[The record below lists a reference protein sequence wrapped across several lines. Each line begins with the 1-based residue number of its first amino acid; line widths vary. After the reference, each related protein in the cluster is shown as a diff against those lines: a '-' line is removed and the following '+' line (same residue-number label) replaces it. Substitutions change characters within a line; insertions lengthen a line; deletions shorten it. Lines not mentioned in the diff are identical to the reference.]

1 MADRDAPPG
10 SVTGRTPP
18 LGARGRSSSFPNL
31 NPFGGGAGT
40 DGAVDEGETA
50 DGFERVATP
59 REEART
65 NAVWYLPPLGLRHL
79 SEVRGRNLVPP
90 RGAEHSRGAGFR
102 FTLALHPPNDG
113 DDGADANDDARVV
126 YTSEL
131 AVDTLNPDWEPLDD
145 VELERCAR
153 GVSGATASSSSSG
166 VDPRGPRRR
175 SSRLTLTVWHV
186 ESPTRGGTARV
197 TLSTPIALDDLIR
210 VPTDG
215 SNGTNAH
222 ALASIFGPFAADSLM
237 NKDDDIAFPPNTP
250 MVRLPPRTRY
260 SRGVGGYVGYDGVG
274 SSSGSTTWYVPGG
287 CAWRALKDSA
297 VKEDGKDA
305 ADAVDAVDSLL
316 ARERGDGTSEGAGGF
331 KEPVAIGSPIA
342 RGSRVKRTD
351 GFELRRS
358 IESIVKVAA
367 DLGEVVARRD
377 ELRDAIGASE
387 VTAPSSTGATS
398 TPSLV
403 ALKGRLSDA
412 TRDVAALRRRVN
424 ELRGATRTRAEA
436 KALRSAALEAGT
448 KRLGVARARLAEND
462 AMVSGAH
469 GRGRLHQ
476 QQRALVAR
484 RWQLVADLASV
495 FPIAPARTG
504 HQSGGGV
511 ESSRGGG
518 KQKRTWSIAGVPL
531 DLGQSGKPQGANSLS
546 NAIGNGLLPGS
557 TVRFFV
563 FPYLQLDRR
572 LCLFVHRF
580 RSRNKN
586 GGRRRSGTSRRLC
599 CNSRRCSTCLCG
611 TRWRQVRRGV
621 IYATF
626 SPRGR
631 GDRREQ

>member
-1 MADRDAPPG
+1 
-10 SVTGRTPP
+10 
-18 LGARGRSSSFPNL
+18 
-31 NPFGGGAGT
+31 
-40 DGAVDEGETA
+40 
-50 DGFERVATP
+50 
-59 REEART
+59 
-65 NAVWYLPPLGLRHL
+65 
-79 SEVRGRNLVPP
+79 
-90 RGAEHSRGAGFR
+90 
-102 FTLALHPPNDG
+102 
-113 DDGADANDDARVV
+113 
-126 YTSEL
+126 
-131 AVDTLNPDWEPLDD
+131 
-145 VELERCAR
+145 
-153 GVSGATASSSSSG
+153 
-166 VDPRGPRRR
+166 
-175 SSRLTLTVWHV
+175 
-186 ESPTRGGTARV
+186 
-197 TLSTPIALDDLIR
+197 
-210 VPTDG
+210 
-215 SNGTNAH
+215 
-222 ALASIFGPFAADSLM
+222 
-237 NKDDDIAFPPNTP
+237 
-250 MVRLPPRTRY
+250 
-260 SRGVGGYVGYDGVG
+260 
-274 SSSGSTTWYVPGG
+274 
-287 CAWRALKDSA
+287 
-297 VKEDGKDA
+297 
-305 ADAVDAVDSLL
+305 VDSLL
-316 ARERGDGTSEGAGGF
+316 ARERGDGTSEGAGGL

-387 VTAPSSTGATS
+387 VAAAPSTGATS
-398 TPSLV
+398 MPSLV

-412 TRDVAALRRRVN
+412 TRDVAALRRRVT
-424 ELRGATRTRAEA
+424 ELRAATRTRAEA
-436 KALRSAALEAGT
+436 KALRLSALEAGT
-448 KRLGVARARLAEND
+448 KRLGVARARLAEKD

-504 HQSGGGV
+504 HQSGGAA
-511 ESSRGGG
+511 ESTRGGG

-611 TRWRQVRRGV
+611 TQSRQVRRGV
-621 IYATF
+621 TYATF

-631 GDRREQ
+631 VDRREQ

>member
-153 GVSGATASSSSSG
+153 GVSGATASSSSSSG
-166 VDPRGPRRR
+166 VDPQPHHR

-197 TLSTPIALDDLIR
+197 TLSTPIALDDLVR

-237 NKDDDIAFPPNTP
+237 NKDDDVAFPPNTP

-287 CAWRALKDSA
+287 CAWRALRIR
-297 VKEDGKDA
+297 
-305 ADAVDAVDSLL
+305 LL
-316 ARERGDGTSEGAGGF
+316 KKMERT
-331 KEPVAIGSPIA
+331 
-342 RGSRVKRTD
+342 RRTQ
-351 GFELRRS
+351 
-358 IESIVKVAA
+358 
-367 DLGEVVARRD
+367 
-377 ELRDAIGASE
+377 
-387 VTAPSSTGATS
+387 S
-398 TPSLV
+398 TPW
-403 ALKGRLSDA
+403 
-412 TRDVAALRRRVN
+412 TRCSP
-424 ELRGATRTRAEA
+424 G
-436 KALRSAALEAGT
+436 SAA
-448 KRLGVARARLAEND
+448 
-462 AMVSGAH
+462 MVPPKGPSG
-469 GRGRLHQ
+469 
-476 QQRALVAR
+476 
-484 RWQLVADLASV
+484 
-495 FPIAPARTG
+495 
-504 HQSGGGV
+504 
-511 ESSRGGG
+511 
-518 KQKRTWSIAGVPL
+518 
-531 DLGQSGKPQGANSLS
+531 
-546 NAIGNGLLPGS
+546 
-557 TVRFFV
+557 
-563 FPYLQLDRR
+563 
-572 LCLFVHRF
+572 
-580 RSRNKN
+580 
-586 GGRRRSGTSRRLC
+586 
-599 CNSRRCSTCLCG
+599 
-611 TRWRQVRRGV
+611 
-621 IYATF
+621 
-626 SPRGR
+626 
-631 GDRREQ
+631 

>member
-1 MADRDAPPG
+1 
-10 SVTGRTPP
+10 
-18 LGARGRSSSFPNL
+18 
-31 NPFGGGAGT
+31 
-40 DGAVDEGETA
+40 
-50 DGFERVATP
+50 
-59 REEART
+59 
-65 NAVWYLPPLGLRHL
+65 
-79 SEVRGRNLVPP
+79 VRGRNLVPP

-153 GVSGATASSSSSG
+153 GVSGATASSSSSSG
-166 VDPRGPRRR
+166 VDPQPHHR

-237 NKDDDIAFPPNTP
+237 NKDDDVAFPPNTP

-316 ARERGDGTSEGAGGF
+316 ARERGDGTSEGAGGL

-387 VTAPSSTGATS
+387 VTAAPSTGVAPR
-398 TPSLV
+398 PSLV

-424 ELRGATRTRAEA
+424 ELRAATRTRAEA
-436 KALRSAALEAGT
+436 KALRLSALEAGT

-504 HQSGGGV
+504 HQSGGAA
-511 ESSRGGG
+511 ESTRGGG

-611 TRWRQVRRGV
+611 TQSRQVRRGV
-621 IYATF
+621 TYATF

-631 GDRREQ
+631 VDRREQ

>member
-40 DGAVDEGETA
+40 DGAVDEGEPA

-102 FTLALHPPNDG
+102 FTLALHPPNDDG

-153 GVSGATASSSSSG
+153 GVSGATASSSSSSG

-237 NKDDDIAFPPNTP
+237 NKDDDVAFPPNTP

-287 CAWRALKDSA
+287 CAWRALRDSA

-316 ARERGDGTSEGAGGF
+316 ARERGDGTSEGAVGF

-398 TPSLV
+398 MPSLV

-436 KALRSAALEAGT
+436 KALL
-448 KRLGVARARLAEND
+448 
-462 AMVSGAH
+462 
-469 GRGRLHQ
+469 
-476 QQRALVAR
+476 
-484 RWQLVADLASV
+484 
-495 FPIAPARTG
+495 
-504 HQSGGGV
+504 
-511 ESSRGGG
+511 
-518 KQKRTWSIAGVPL
+518 
-531 DLGQSGKPQGANSLS
+531 SL
-546 NAIGNGLLPGS
+546 I
-557 TVRFFV
+557 
-563 FPYLQLDRR
+563 
-572 LCLFVHRF
+572 H
-580 RSRNKN
+580 
-586 GGRRRSGTSRRLC
+586 
-599 CNSRRCSTCLCG
+599 
-611 TRWRQVRRGV
+611 
-621 IYATF
+621 I
-626 SPRGR
+626 
-631 GDRREQ
+631 